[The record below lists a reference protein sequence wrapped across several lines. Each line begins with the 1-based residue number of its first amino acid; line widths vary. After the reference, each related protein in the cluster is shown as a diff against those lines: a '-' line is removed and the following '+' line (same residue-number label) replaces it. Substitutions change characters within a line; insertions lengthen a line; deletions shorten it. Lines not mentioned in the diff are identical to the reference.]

1 MTNQYQ
7 GVNDPYFI
15 FVSMGRCG
23 TTLLQHIVNSHPG
36 LFMSDECH
44 WFGGLNHAGLLYHQ
58 FVEADD
64 LSINSIP
71 TSSSWWL
78 GVKAMH
84 AELFSSQA
92 DKKWGLQV
100 IGKHNKDIV
109 FLLLELYPKAKVVFL
124 QRDPRDLYL
133 SLVRTGIGHRSAA
146 TDLAELRTKI
156 SSSGRSCFQL
166 SYEQLC
172 SEPESV
178 LFSLCQ
184 FLGVEYVSVMMQP
197 LSIPVSHAQTAALA
211 KDEDGQFQVRKEVS
225 TRWLTQLKPEE
236 LMLLNHQYHAFYQLD
251 YPLWN
256 GQGKLFVSKDAAK
269 AMPLCYGFTID
280 FSSASYQADVVIFT
294 INVNSVGVIAI
305 AKTQAIALLFREK
318 KYKWTDSNTLPV
330 QLIDFRD
337 IDVESFTAVVPHHH
351 KNYKEVRSLA
361 SIATQLNGKEL
372 WLYSAGNE
380 TKSFLEATQLRA
392 LFSVAGILDISAR
405 IKTFCQLD
413 VIPVH
418 SVSPS
423 CNAVVLIPSISHYR
437 AARQELEYAGWVFAE
452 NMFLVQ

>member
-1 MTNQYQ
+1 MINQYQ
-7 GVNDPYFI
+7 GGNDPYYI

-36 LFMSDECH
+36 LFLSDECH
-44 WFGGLNHAGLLYHQ
+44 WFNGLNHAGLTYYQ

-64 LSINSIP
+64 LSISSIP
-71 TSSSWWL
+71 ATSSWWL
-78 GVKAMH
+78 GVKAMQ
-84 AELFSSQA
+84 AELFSAQA

-100 IGKHNKDIV
+100 IGKHNKEIV
-109 FLLLELYPKAKVVFL
+109 FSLLELYPKAKVVFL

-146 TDLAELRTKI
+146 TDLAELLTKI
-156 SSSGRSCFQL
+156 TVSGRSFLKL

-172 SEPESV
+172 TEPE
-178 LFSLCQ
+178 LELRRLCQ
-184 FLGVEYVSVMMQP
+184 FFGVEYAATMLEP
-197 LSIPVSHAQTAALA
+197 LAVPVSHAQTAALS
-211 KDEDGQFQVRKEVS
+211 KDENGQFRLREDVRA
-225 TRWLTQLKPEE
+225 RWLTQLKPEE
-236 LMLLNHQYHAFYQLD
+236 LLLLNDQYHAFYQLG
-251 YPLWN
+251 YPLWH
-256 GQGKLFVSKDAAK
+256 GQGVLVVTKDAAQ

-280 FSSASYQADVVIFT
+280 FASARYEEDTVIFT
-294 INVNSVGVIAI
+294 ITVNSVGVIAI
-305 AKTQAIALLFREK
+305 AKTQATALFFKEQQYL
-318 KYKWTDSNTLPV
+318 WSDSKALPL

-337 IDVESFTAVVPHHH
+337 IDLESFTAVEPHQH
-351 KNYKEVRSLA
+351 KNYKEVLSIA
-361 SIATQLNGKEL
+361 SIATQLKGKQL

-380 TKSFLEATQLRA
+380 TKSFLEATQLRS

-418 SVSPS
+418 KVSPS
-423 CNAVVLIPSISHYR
+423 NEAVVLIPSISHYR
-437 AARQELEYAGWVFAE
+437 AARQELEYAGWIFGQ